1 MSVPRTRGSQAVQ
14 SSCGGACPFLCAPSC
29 GFLACY
35 PPHLRFQGLNRGLPR
50 HLLLGS
56 SSIQLF
62 SSLVSFDTRS
72 HYVVQAAFQL
82 VILLPPLCLLGLQ
95 AFISMSGS

>member
-1 MSVPRTRGSQAVQ
+1 MSHGPEVARLCRAAV
-14 SSCGGACPFLCAPSC
+14 GVLAPSC
-29 GFLACY
+29 VPLLVVFWPAT
-35 PPHLRFQGLNRGLPR
+35 PPHHLRFQGLNRGLPR